1 MFREGL
7 GFNGTYP
14 GTAARPQ
21 SRLSSLFAGMDGVDG
36 VDDEGRSR
44 IPEEPDLEAGQHE
57 HEQGADDDEN
67 TALFSNI
74 PHDHPE
80 RARLIA
86 EAYENERRLQEDLRA
101 AGLL

>member
-1 MFREGL
+1 MLPFLSPLERTLGIRVPSMGMFREGL
-7 GFNGTYP
+7 GFNGAYP

-57 HEQGADDDEN
+57 RRERVYRDE
-67 TALFSNI
+67 
-74 PHDHPE
+74 
-80 RARLIA
+80 
-86 EAYENERRLQEDLRA
+86 
-101 AGLL
+101 